1 MKIVLDR
8 PSATDE
14 DRELRAKLINRATEL
29 VPLLAANAERTEQD
43 GQVVRENI
51 TACQQAGLLSLTL
64 PKRYGGLQT
73 DIRTLVETAAHI
85 ANGCG
90 ATSWTVS
97 LLNVCSFFT
106 GLFSKE
112 AQDDVWSDDPGGLV
126 AGSLTPNGLAT
137 PVDDGYLVSGEWPW
151 ASGCAHAQ
159 WAIVTTP
166 VAEGTPEAAP
176 STTVEMML
184 IPMSEL
190 SIENTWFMAGMSG
203 TGSDTIVGEQVFVPK
218 HRCVL
223 MSDLSDGEHATPFS
237 DEVLYRSAFV
247 PVALAI
253 LAGPQ
258 LGLAQAA
265 LDLVVEKARC
275 RALSGTTYQRQIDG
289 PGIQLDVAEA
299 ASLVRSAHL
308 HLYSA
313 VAEIDEWAQQGTY
326 PDYLDRTRIRMDTG
340 LAARYAREAIRTLVS
355 VHGASSFAT
364 SNPLQRIWRD
374 SEVASRH
381 TAIRQDINAELYGK
395 ALLGVPGHISPLV

>member
-1 MKIVLDR
+1 M
-8 PSATDE
+8 S
-14 DRELRAKLINRATEL
+14 RATEL

-43 GQVVRENI
+43 GRVVLENI
-51 TACQQAGLLSLTL
+51 AACQQAGLLSLAV

-73 DIRTLVETAAHI
+73 DIRTFIEAA
-85 ANGCG
+85 AQLARGCG

-106 GLFSKE
+106 ALFSKE
-112 AQDDVWSDDPGGLV
+112 AQSDVWGNNSGSLV
-126 AGSLTPNGLAT
+126 AGSLTPNGRAT
-137 PVDDGYLVSGEWPW
+137 PVDGGYLVSGKWPW
-151 ASGCAHAQ
+151 ASGCAHAH
-159 WAIVTTP
+159 WVIV
-166 VAEGTPEAAP
+166 AAP
-176 STTVEMML
+176 VLERTTKAGREDPAIEVIL
-184 IPMSEL
+184 VPMSEVG
-190 SIENTWFMAGMSG
+190 IENTWFMAGMSG
-203 TGSDTIVGEQVFVPK
+203 TGSDTIVAEQVFVPN
-218 HRCVL
+218 HRCVA
-223 MSDLSDGEHATPFS
+223 MSDLSDGKHATPFS
-237 DEVLYRSAFV
+237 EEILYRSAFV

-265 LDLVVEKARC
+265 LDLVIEKARS

-326 PDYLDRTRIRMDTG
+326 PDYLDRTKIRMDTG
-340 LAARYAREAIRTLVS
+340 LAARYAREAIRVLVS

-381 TAIRQDINAELYGK
+381 TAIRQDVNAELYGK
-395 ALLGVPGHISPLV
+395 ALLGVGGRISPLV